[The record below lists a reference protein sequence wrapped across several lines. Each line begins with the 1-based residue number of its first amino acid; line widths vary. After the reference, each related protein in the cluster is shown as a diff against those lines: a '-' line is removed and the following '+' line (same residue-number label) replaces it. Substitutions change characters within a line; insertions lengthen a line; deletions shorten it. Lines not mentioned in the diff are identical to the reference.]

1 MQDLDRIRFV
11 TRHFHELRGLLQL
24 VPIGIFFLGGE
35 AVYFVHSPALSWL
48 LLFLHIAVPI
58 GVFLLSSSYY
68 KRTFGQVERLPKDLP
83 LQPVPLSIYSS
94 AGSTLRLARQPV
106 SPGWLRGTLLAA
118 LTLVL
123 FSTLRAINPTVIVT
137 WGNVTEPRWMPF
149 LVQAMYFLF
158 GMGYLGIWLHRE
170 RRLSQAY
177 YLVFAV
183 LMLGLAALG
192 SFEGLVVRTFFDGE
206 MGRAVTTFLVPALHD
221 NHVNQILFGAAMVLA
236 GLLDHLQLL
245 RVAKG

>member
-1 MQDLDRIRFV
+1 LI
-11 TRHFHELRGLLQL
+11 
-24 VPIGIFFLGGE
+24 
-35 AVYFVHSPALSWL
+35 PASL
-48 LLFLHIAVPI
+48 
-58 GVFLLSSSYY
+58 GVFLLSSLYY
-68 KRTFGQVERLPKDLP
+68 KRTFGQVDRLPRDLR

-94 AGSTLRLARQPV
+94 AGTTLRLARQPV
-106 SPGWLRGTLLAA
+106 SPEWLRGSLLAA
-118 LTLVL
+118 LAWVL
-123 FSTLRAINPTVIVT
+123 FATLRAINPPVTVQ
-137 WGNVTEPRWMPF
+137 WGNVTEPRWLPF

-158 GMGYLGIWLHRE
+158 GMGYLVTWLHRE

-192 SFEGLVVRTFFDGE
+192 SIEGLVVSTLFDRE
-206 MGRAVTTFLVPALHD
+206 MGRVATTFLVPALHD